1 MVAVSSTQGPPAGAA
16 RTGLGTRDAL
26 PPSAAATQGS
36 QAMAQAAAA
45 PAVQRPIAKGRPER
59 EDRSAQ
65 HEGRPATRLRIPP
78 RGSIGYSPSPIWM
91 YPVGQTSLQMWQP
104 MHLS

>member
-1 MVAVSSTQGPPAGAA
+1 
-16 RTGLGTRDAL
+16 LGTRDAL

-36 QAMAQAAAA
+36 KAMAQGATA
-45 PAVQRPIAKGRPER
+45 PAAQRPI
-59 EDRSAQ
+59 
-65 HEGRPATRLRIPP
+65 RLRIPP